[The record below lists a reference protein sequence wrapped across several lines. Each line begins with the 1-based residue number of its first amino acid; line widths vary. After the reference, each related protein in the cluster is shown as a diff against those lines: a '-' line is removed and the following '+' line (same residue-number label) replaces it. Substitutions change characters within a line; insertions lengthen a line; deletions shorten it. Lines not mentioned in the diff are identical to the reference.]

1 MRGGLERQSS
11 CAAVANTWL
20 SAPLV
25 IYCPACWRAAPDLAL
40 AVCGFE
46 SDDVEAVVAVMHGAA
61 ASLRLINDLTVHG
74 LRATF
79 KTWASDR
86 TSFQNEIVEA
96 ALAHIVGD
104 KVEQAYRRSDLFEK

>member
-46 SDDVEAVVAVMHGAA
+46 SDDVEAVLAVMHGGG
-61 ASLRLINDLTVHG
+61 R
-74 LRATF
+74 
-79 KTWASDR
+79 
-86 TSFQNEIVEA
+86 IVE
-96 ALAHIVGD
+96 IN
-104 KVEQAYRRSDLFEK
+104 Q